1 MYYICYNSVGHLCCV
16 VSSWLAPI
24 SFKVWGWKRLPEA
37 ALPSNSQQLPPRL
50 PPLRAC
56 TRLHT
61 RSQQQTRREEQ
72 PLLSWWSCLS
82 SWAEEQPAA
91 VSLSLSLSLRRTL
104 LLLLWPREP
113 VPPPAPRSSRAVSGQ
128 LAGAELLL
136 RLCSEWVRAEGGLGL
151 IGRAPEESLL
161 SCCLLHTLQG
171 PGWQTHPPIVIRRSR
186 PSLSC

>member
-91 VSLSLSLSLRRTL
+91 VSLSLSLCDGRCCCCDHGSQCRRRRL
-104 LLLLWPREP
+104 AAVEQWAANWPEQ
-113 VPPPAPRSSRAVSGQ
+113 SCFLDFAVS
-128 LAGAELLL
+128 
-136 RLCSEWVRAEGGLGL
+136 EWGLKGGWGWSAVHQRRASS
-151 IGRAPEESLL
+151 AAAFSTL
-161 SCCLLHTLQG
+161 SKDQVG
-171 PGWQTHPPIVIRRSR
+171 KPTHP
-186 PSLSC
+186 